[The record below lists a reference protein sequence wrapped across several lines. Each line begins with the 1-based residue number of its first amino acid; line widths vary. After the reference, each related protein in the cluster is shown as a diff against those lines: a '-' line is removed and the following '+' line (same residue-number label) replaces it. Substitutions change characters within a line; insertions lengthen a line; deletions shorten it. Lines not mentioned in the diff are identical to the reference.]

1 MAHSANVQFSYRTT
15 KGYRM
20 NMNQE
25 IEVKERDEKSIM
37 HWLRNNIFGREFII
51 HRVSWL

>member
-1 MAHSANVQFSYRTT
+1 MNHSVKVRNSYRTID
-15 KGYRM
+15 GYRM